1 MLKVSSEDVLGEI
14 GHGYRYSIETL
25 NEGRIAIAGQML
37 GLSQGCI
44 DRTIPYLKERQ
55 QFGQPI
61 YGFQVFEFYLF
72 CI

>member
-1 MLKVSSEDVLGEI
+1 LKVSSEDVLGEI

-55 QFGQPI
+55 QLCWRFYFGNRKN
-61 YGFQVFEFYLF
+61 GFL
-72 CI
+72 